1 MLKVSF
7 YTNRG
12 SFREKNE
19 DAVLVGEVFQED
31 MKEPLFL
38 EGNFPILAAADGI
51 GGSAGGEIASKTVLE
66 AFKKEKAVEKALY
79 SAKKKLEEIASKNPS
94 LKGLGTTIA
103 GIKIGNS
110 IELFNCG
117 DTRIYKKRKNYLTLA
132 SVDHSSYE
140 GFLTCAVADN
150 YPLGVEIRT
159 ATGGLFLIA
168 TDGVYKE
175 FSHEELE
182 EIITDDPFESSQ
194 RLFEKLKQKPQRDN
208 VSFIIAKV

>member
-94 LKGLGTTIA
+94 LKTILPMKA
-103 GIKIGNS
+103 
-110 IELFNCG
+110 F
-117 DTRIYKKRKNYLTLA
+117 
-132 SVDHSSYE
+132 
-140 GFLTCAVADN
+140 
-150 YPLGVEIRT
+150 
-159 ATGGLFLIA
+159 
-168 TDGVYKE
+168 
-175 FSHEELE
+175 
-182 EIITDDPFESSQ
+182 
-194 RLFEKLKQKPQRDN
+194 
-208 VSFIIAKV
+208 